1 MTKKF
6 DDRTLDLLC
15 EQALNGLTREQRQEL
30 DSLDARAFDSL
41 EANELE
47 LAAVKLSLIGLE
59 KDAQLPE
66 HLFSKILADSAGH
79 VKGEQNVFTKPR
91 TEPVTAREP
100 SGGLFGWLGWAAAA
114 IACIALVVTIFN
126 TRGTTEVAG
135 PTPPEQTNEV
145 LTPAQLRQ
153 RLIESEQALV
163 RAEWAKGN
171 VPQSEGISG
180 DVVWSDSKQEGFMRI
195 KGLPVNDAS
204 KEQYQLWIF
213 EDGKLEEHPK
223 DGGVFDVNDA
233 GEVIIPINAKLK
245 TIDPKAFAIT
255 VEKPGGVV
263 VSSRKQIAGLA
274 AVKPSQT

>member
-1 MTKKF
+1 MTKKI

-15 EQALNGLTREQRQEL
+15 EQALYGLTEEQLRELGTLDEKALGSMDEQEL
-30 DSLDARAFDSL
+30 EITAAR
-41 EANELE
+41 
-47 LAAVKLSLIGLE
+47 LSLIGIE
-59 KDAQLPE
+59 ETAQLPE
-66 HLFSKILADSAGH
+66 HLFSKILADSKDH
-79 VKGEQNVFTKPR
+79 IKVEQNVFTKPR
-91 TEPVTAREP
+91 TEPVSPRES

-114 IACIALVVTIFN
+114 VACIALVVTIFN
-126 TRGTTEVAG
+126 TRETTEVAG

-213 EDGKLEEHPK
+213 EDGKLEAHPK

-263 VSSRKQIAGLA
+263 VSNRDKIAGLA

>member
-15 EQALNGLTREQRQEL
+15 EQALYGLTEEQLRELGTL
-30 DSLDARAFDSL
+30 DEKALGSLDAQ
-41 EANELE
+41 ELE
-47 LAAVKLSLIGLE
+47 LTAARLSLIGIE
-59 KDAQLPE
+59 ETAQLPE
-66 HLFSKILADSAGH
+66 HLFSKILADSKSH
-79 VKGEQNVFTKPR
+79 IKVEQNVFTKPR
-91 TEPVTAREP
+91 TEPVSPKET

-114 IACIALVVTIFN
+114 VACIALVVTIFN

-135 PTPPEQTNEV
+135 PTPPVQTNDV

-153 RLIESEQALV
+153 RLIETEQALV

-195 KGLPVNDAS
+195 KGLPVNDAA

-213 EDGKLEEHPK
+213 EDGKLEAHPK

-263 VSSRKQIAGLA
+263 VSERDKIAGLA
-274 AVKPSQT
+274 AVKSSQT